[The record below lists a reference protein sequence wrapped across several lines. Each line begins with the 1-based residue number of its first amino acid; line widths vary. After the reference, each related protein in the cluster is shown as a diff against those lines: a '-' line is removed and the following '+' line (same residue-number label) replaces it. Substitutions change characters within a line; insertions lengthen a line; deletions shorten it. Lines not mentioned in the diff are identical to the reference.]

1 MKSILLVLFLC
12 GASLGQTA
20 TFDMLDWMTMDS
32 FGSHTKGVGAAMWS
46 VMDSAQ
52 NQFYWVKNAKGYP
65 WDVKK
70 YDANFIYDSITE
82 VNWTDPHAFKNILG
96 RTARAIRSHRA
107 LCPTFQAL
115 RPKTCGRSL
124 FRPQAPTSKS
134 IPAVPVTQ
142 NRTWA
147 MPKPRF
153 GDHSTNRW
161 EEICRPTRRLFT
173 STGSGAAILRTAT
186 AKPKSSS
193 R

>member
-12 GASLGQTA
+12 GSSLGQTA

-32 FGSHTKGVGAAMWS
+32 FGSHTKGAGAAMWS

-70 YDANFIYDSITE
+70 YDANFIYDTITE
-82 VNWTDPHAFKNILG
+82 VNWTDPHAFKKHIGPNGKGYPLTPRFVPYVPG
-96 RTARAIRSHRA
+96 AS
-107 LCPTFQAL
+107 
-115 RPKTCGRSL
+115 PKTCGRSL

-173 STGSGAAILRTAT
+173 
-186 AKPKSSS
+186 
-193 R
+193 